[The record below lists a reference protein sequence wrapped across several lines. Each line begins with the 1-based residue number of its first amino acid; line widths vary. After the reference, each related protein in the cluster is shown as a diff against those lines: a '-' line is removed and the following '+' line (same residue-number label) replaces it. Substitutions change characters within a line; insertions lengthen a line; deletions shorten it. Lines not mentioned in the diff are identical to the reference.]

1 MAKEYSLRIKRLRKA
16 LGLTQHALARK
27 LGVLPWAVSSWE
39 QGRWEP
45 SGEHYAQL
53 ARLAPPNEARYF
65 LGKLGLDRETLGKFA
80 EEKDLRSPS
89 LTAKGGIHSVPLRSA
104 EEKGFRSASPAAKGG
119 TKGAPVIRGEEKTH
133 GTKSVPW
140 LQVQAPEIRIYTTE
154 QWKPGTQDRLRFQV
168 QVPVLRDEA
177 AAGSPREINE
187 RDIESFIAVPS
198 KFAPKGMG
206 AYSGIY
212 IRGDSMEPVLRD
224 HFIVVV
230 DHTERDPSRLRG
242 RMVAALAQGGVLVKW
257 LARETRGDRLVLRS
271 ENPAY
276 EDIVLES
283 PETNPIIGDVVF
295 WWGIQ

>member
-80 EEKDLRSPS
+80 EEETVERTHGTKV
-89 LTAKGGIHSVPLRSA
+89 VPWLP
-104 EEKGFRSASPAAKGG
+104 ASPTAKGG
-119 TKGAPVIRGEEKTH
+119 TK
-133 GTKSVPW
+133 SVPG
-140 LQVQAPEIRIYTTE
+140 LQGVQAPEIRIYTTE

-198 KFAPKGMG
+198 KFAPKGIG

-212 IRGDSMEPVLRD
+212 IRGDSMAPVLRD
-224 HFIVVV
+224 RFIVVV

-257 LARETRGDRLVLRS
+257 LARETRGNRLVLRS

-276 EDIVLES
+276 EDIVLEA
-283 PETNPIIGDVVF
+283 PETNPIIGDAVF
-295 WWGIQ
+295 WWGVQ

>member
-16 LGLTQHALARK
+16 LGVTQHALARR

-53 ARLAPPNEARYF
+53 ARLAPPDQARYF
-65 LGKLGLDRETLGKFA
+65 LGKLGLDRETVLDKFA
-80 EEKDLRSPS
+80 DTS
-89 LTAKGGIHSVPLRSA
+89 
-104 EEKGFRSASPAAKGG
+104 
-119 TKGAPVIRGEEKTH
+119 
-133 GTKSVPW
+133 
-140 LQVQAPEIRIYTTE
+140 VQAPEIRIYTTE
-154 QWKPGTQDRLRFQV
+154 QWKPGTEDRLRFQV

-187 RDIESFIAVPS
+187 RDIDSFIAVPS
-198 KFAPKGMG
+198 KFVPRGPG

-224 HFIVVV
+224 RFIVVV
-230 DHTERDPSRLRG
+230 DHMRRDPLRLRG

-257 LARETRGDRLVLRS
+257 LARETRQNRLVLRS
-271 ENPAY
+271 ENPEY
-276 EDIVLES
+276 EDIVMES

-295 WWGIQ
+295 WWGVQ

>member
-1 MAKEYSLRIKRLRKA
+1 MAKEYSLRIKKLRKG

-53 ARLAPPNEARYF
+53 TRLAPPKEARYF
-65 LGKLGLDRETLGKFA
+65 LGKLGLDRETVLAKFP
-80 EEKDLRSPS
+80 EEKGQRSTS
-89 LTAKGGIHSVPLRSA
+89 LTAQNLPKGD
-104 EEKGFRSASPAAKGG
+104 
-119 TKGAPVIRGEEKTH
+119 
-133 GTKSVPW
+133 TKSVPG
-140 LQVQAPEIRIYTTE
+140 LAGVQAPEIRIYTTE
-154 QWKPGTQDRLRFQV
+154 QWKQGTQDRLRYQV
-168 QVPVLRDEA
+168 HIPVLRDEA

-187 RDIESFIAVPS
+187 RDIDSFIAVPS
-198 KFAPKGMG
+198 KFVPKGTG

-224 HFIVVV
+224 RFIVVV
-230 DHTERDPSRLRG
+230 DHTQRDPSRLRG

-257 LARETRGDRLVLRS
+257 LARETRRDRVVLRS
-271 ENPAY
+271 ENTAY
-276 EDIVLES
+276 EDIVIDA

-295 WWGIQ
+295 WWGVQ

>member
-1 MAKEYSLRIKRLRKA
+1 MKKVVKENSLRIKKLRKD
-16 LGLTQHALARK
+16 LGLTQHVLARK

-53 ARLAPPNEARYF
+53 ARLAPPDEARYF
-65 LGKLGLDRETLGKFA
+65 LGKLGLDRDTVLGKFPEA
-80 EEKDLRSPS
+80 
-89 LTAKGGIHSVPLRSA
+89 SV
-104 EEKGFRSASPAAKGG
+104 
-119 TKGAPVIRGEEKTH
+119 
-133 GTKSVPW
+133 
-140 LQVQAPEIRIYTTE
+140 QVPEIRIYTTE

-168 QVPVLRDEA
+168 QIPVLLDEA

-187 RDIESFIAVPS
+187 RDIDSFIAVPS
-198 KFAPKGMG
+198 KFVPKGMG

-224 HFIVVV
+224 RFIVVV

-242 RMVAALAQGGVLVKW
+242 RMVAALAQGGVLVKR
-257 LARETRGDRLVLRS
+257 LARESSRDRLVLRS
-271 ENPAY
+271 ENPEY
-276 EDIVLES
+276 EDIVFES

-295 WWGIQ
+295 WWGVQ

>member
-16 LGLTQHALARK
+16 LGMTQHALARR
-27 LGVLPWAVSSWE
+27 LRVLPWAVSSWE

-53 ARLAPPNEARYF
+53 ARLAPPNQARYF
-65 LGKLGLDRETLGKFA
+65 LGKLGLDRETVLGKFA
-80 EEKDLRSPS
+80 E
-89 LTAKGGIHSVPLRSA
+89 
-104 EEKGFRSASPAAKGG
+104 AS
-119 TKGAPVIRGEEKTH
+119 
-133 GTKSVPW
+133 
-140 LQVQAPEIRIYTTE
+140 VQAPEIRIYTTE
-154 QWKPGTQDRLRFQV
+154 QWKPGTEDRLRFQV

-187 RDIESFIAVPS
+187 RDIDSFIAVPS
-198 KFAPKGMG
+198 KFVPKGTG

-224 HFIVVV
+224 RFIVVV
-230 DHTERDPSRLRG
+230 DHMQRDPLRLRG

-257 LARETRGDRLVLRS
+257 LARETRQNRLVLRS
-271 ENPAY
+271 ENPEY
-276 EDIVLES
+276 EDIVMES

-295 WWGIQ
+295 WWGVQ

>member
-16 LGLTQHALARK
+16 LGVTQHALARR

-53 ARLAPPNEARYF
+53 ARLAPPDQARYF
-65 LGKLGLDRETLGKFA
+65 LGKLGLDRETVLGKFA
-80 EEKDLRSPS
+80 ETS
-89 LTAKGGIHSVPLRSA
+89 
-104 EEKGFRSASPAAKGG
+104 
-119 TKGAPVIRGEEKTH
+119 
-133 GTKSVPW
+133 
-140 LQVQAPEIRIYTTE
+140 VQAPEIRIYTTE
-154 QWKPGTQDRLRFQV
+154 QWKPGTEDRLRFQA

-187 RDIESFIAVPS
+187 RDIDSFIAVPS
-198 KFAPKGMG
+198 KFVPRGPG

-224 HFIVVV
+224 RFIVVV
-230 DHTERDPSRLRG
+230 DHMRRDPLRLRG

-257 LARETRGDRLVLRS
+257 LARETRQNRLVLRS
-271 ENPAY
+271 ENPEY
-276 EDIVLES
+276 EDIVMES

-295 WWGIQ
+295 WWGVQ

>member
-16 LGLTQHALARK
+16 LGVTQHALARR

-53 ARLAPPNEARYF
+53 ARLAPPDQARYF
-65 LGKLGLDRETLGKFA
+65 LGKLGLDRETVLDKFA
-80 EEKDLRSPS
+80 ETS
-89 LTAKGGIHSVPLRSA
+89 
-104 EEKGFRSASPAAKGG
+104 
-119 TKGAPVIRGEEKTH
+119 
-133 GTKSVPW
+133 
-140 LQVQAPEIRIYTTE
+140 VQAPEIRIYTTE
-154 QWKPGTQDRLRFQV
+154 QWKPGSEDRLRFQV

-187 RDIESFIAVPS
+187 RDIDSFIAVPS
-198 KFAPKGMG
+198 KFVPRGPG

-224 HFIVVV
+224 RFIVVV
-230 DHTERDPSRLRG
+230 DHMRRDPLRLRG

-257 LARETRGDRLVLRS
+257 LARETRQNRLVLRS
-271 ENPAY
+271 ENPEY
-276 EDIVLES
+276 EDIVMES

-295 WWGIQ
+295 WWGVQ

>member
-1 MAKEYSLRIKRLRKA
+1 MAKEYSLRIKKLRKR
-16 LGLTQHALARK
+16 LGVTQHALARK

-53 ARLAPPNEARYF
+53 ARLAPPEEARYF
-65 LGKLGLDRETLGKFA
+65 LGKLGLDRDTVLGKFA
-80 EEKDLRSPS
+80 EEK
-89 LTAKGGIHSVPLRSA
+89 T
-104 EEKGFRSASPAAKGG
+104 EEQ
-119 TKGAPVIRGEEKTH
+119 TH
-133 GTKSVPW
+133 GTKIVPWQQGKERGHGIVRGGTVAPSVP
-140 LQVQAPEIRIYTTE
+140 APEIRIYTTE
-154 QWKPGTQDRLRFQV
+154 QWKSGTQDRLRFQV
-168 QVPVLRDEA
+168 QIPVLRDEA

-187 RDIESFIAVPS
+187 RDIDSFIAVPS
-198 KFAPKGMG
+198 KFVPKGMG

-224 HFIVVV
+224 RFIVVV
-230 DHTERDPSRLRG
+230 DHMQRDPSRLRG

-257 LARETRGDRLVLRS
+257 LARESRRDRLVLRS

-295 WWGIQ
+295 WWGVQ

>member
-1 MAKEYSLRIKRLRKA
+1 VAKEYSLRIKKLRKV

-45 SGEHYAQL
+45 NGENCALL
-53 ARLAPPNEARYF
+53 ARLAPPEEARYF
-65 LGKLGLDRETLGKFA
+65 LRKLGLDRETVRRLAEVEEVKEVEEVEEVKEAEGSRRSRGKQQQ
-80 EEKDLRSPS
+80 PH
-89 LTAKGGIHSVPLRSA
+89 GIRSVPLRQGD
-104 EEKGFRSASPAAKGG
+104 ERTQGIPRGG
-119 TKGAPVIRGEEKTH
+119 TVAPGVA
-133 GTKSVPW
+133 
-140 LQVQAPEIRIYTTE
+140 APEIRIYTTE
-154 QWKPGTQDRLRFQV
+154 QWKQGTEDRLRFQV
-168 QVPVLRDEA
+168 QIPVLRDEA
-177 AAGSPREINE
+177 AAGTPREINE
-187 RDIESFIAVPS
+187 RDIDSFIAVPS
-198 KFAPKGMG
+198 KFVPKGMG

-224 HFIVVV
+224 RFIVVV
-230 DHTERDPSRLRG
+230 DHMQRDPSRLRG

-257 LARETRGDRLVLRS
+257 LARETRRDRVVLRS

-276 EDIVLES
+276 EDIVIES